1 MKKFLSLILLFVAI
15 GLHAQIAI
23 KGTVTSGDDGSAL
36 PGVSV
41 VIKGTPT
48 GVSTDLNGSYSINI
62 PNKDAVLVFS
72 FIGFSTQEILVENRQ
87 VIDVVMSVDQNVL
100 DDVVVV
106 GYSTKSR
113 NEITKIGRA
122 HV

>member
-41 VIKGTPT
+41 VIKGTLLQ
-48 GVSTDLNGSYSINI
+48 VSLQTLMVPILLTFPIWMLSLYS
-62 PNKDAVLVFS
+62 LS
-72 FIGFSTQEILVENRQ
+72 
-87 VIDVVMSVDQNVL
+87 
-100 DDVVVV
+100 
-106 GYSTKSR
+106 
-113 NEITKIGRA
+113 
-122 HV
+122 